1 MLCIVHINLDDNDN
15 DNANNGR
22 CKMTNGKEKPEV
34 KLTGEDGNAFAI
46 MGRVTGVLRKAGW
59 SKEAIKE
66 YTDKAMSGDYDHLLQ
81 ITMEYV
87 DVI

>member
-1 MLCIVHINLDDNDN
+1 
-15 DNANNGR
+15 
-22 CKMTNGKEKPEV
+22 MTNGKEKPEV

-46 MGRVTGVLRKAGW
+46 MSRVTRVLRKAGW